1 MRPFD
6 RDLIRGRRYGQRSRV
21 PRLKAERMPAPTNAA
36 LVKKPQPTPKKRYRQ
51 ETGANARTFA
61 IVSDKVPRGNRTLNA
76 PTVL

>member
-6 RDLIRGRRYGQRSRV
+6 RDLIRRKRYGQRSHV

-36 LVKKPQPTPKKRYRQ
+36 VVKKPLPTPKKRHQQ

-61 IVSDKVPRGNRTLNA
+61 IVSDKVPRGNRLLNA